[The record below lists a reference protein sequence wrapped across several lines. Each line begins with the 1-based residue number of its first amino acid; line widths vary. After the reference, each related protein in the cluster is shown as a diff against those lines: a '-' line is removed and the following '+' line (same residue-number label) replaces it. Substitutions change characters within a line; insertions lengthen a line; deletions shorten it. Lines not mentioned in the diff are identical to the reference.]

1 MIIKITIQAVDDDG
15 KVHHSEEGT
24 AELNHGMG
32 SLQQW
37 FAETFIKV
45 KMASIFKQDK
55 GAT

>member
-24 AELNHGMG
+24 AELNHAMG

-45 KMASIFKQDK
+45 KMATIFNK
-55 GAT
+55 GKGVT